1 MTGDITRRRTLAGI
15 GAGTAALAAAI
26 RPAAAQSTEL
36 SFWTW
41 RQEDRTHYAQ
51 LFAMFTQANPNVR
64 FAFQAFE
71 PQNYGTAL
79 STALAAGRG
88 PDIIHIR
95 AYGGLEQFSKAG
107 YLEPLSPQTVPELAN
122 FTPAALA
129 SVTDRSDRRPYAVPF
144 ASQTLGIFYNRDL
157 LARHGVQPPETWE
170 QFIAACRTL
179 KEKGLVPLANGMATA
194 FMAEIFTATL
204 TLPLHGKGFNDDI
217 VAGTATFED
226 PRYVGALARLLELR
240 EFMPPGFTGID
251 YPTMQ
256 QLFLSGRAAMFVGGS
271 FEIANFRRQNPNLPM
286 EFMAPPAPQAG
297 APRLVPVF
305 YDGGYALN
313 AKSDKKD
320 AGLRLIRFFSTP
332 EFGNKFS
339 ELLGNISP
347 IAGVRIADP
356 MLARVAELNKTSG
369 DHITL
374 VHFRYQDPTGSVLL
388 TAGVQKLMAGN
399 ATPAQVAKEVTD
411 GIATYHAPFRRR

>member
-1 MTGDITRRRTLAGI
+1 MTHTINRRTALTALGAAG
-15 GAGTAALAAAI
+15 AALATGI

-41 RQEDRTHYAQ
+41 RQEDRTQYAE
-51 LFAMFTQANPNVR
+51 LFGMFTRDNPGIR
-64 FAFQAFE
+64 FAFQGFE

-88 PDIIHIR
+88 PDVIHIR

-122 FTPAALA
+122 YTPSALA
-129 SVTDRSDRRPYAVPF
+129 SVTDRSDRKPYAVPF
-144 ASQTLGIFYNRDL
+144 ASQTLGIFYNRDVL
-157 LARHGVQPPETWE
+157 SRNGVQPPETWD
-170 QFIAACRTL
+170 QLIAACKAL
-179 KEKGLVPLANGMATA
+179 KDKGVIPLANGMATA
-194 FMAEIFTATL
+194 FMAEIFTAAL
-204 TLPLHGKGFNDDI
+204 TLPLHGKAFNDDL
-217 VAGTATFED
+217 VAGKATFED
-226 PRYVGALARLLELR
+226 PRYVGALAKLLELR
-240 EFMPPGFTGID
+240 EYMPPGFTGID

-271 FEIANFRRQNPNLPM
+271 FEIANFRRQNANLPM
-286 EFMAPPAPQAG
+286 EFMAPPAPTAG

-305 YDGGYALN
+305 YDGGYAVN
-313 AKSDKKD
+313 AKSDKKE
-320 AGLRLIRFFSTP
+320 AALKLIRFFSTP
-332 EFGNKFS
+332 AFGNKFT

-374 VHFRYQDPTGSVLL
+374 VHFRYQSPTGSELL
-388 TAGVQKLMAGN
+388 TAGVQKLMGGS

-411 GIATYHAPFRRR
+411 GIATYHAPFRRG